1 MLPERVDDYA
11 PEGHPA
17 RFVVEVVGQLEL
29 SDSTEAYSGE
39 GSRAHH
45 PSMVAALL
53 FYG

>member
-17 RFVVEVVGQLEL
+17 RFVAETVGQLEL
-29 SDSTEAYSGE
+29 GDSTEAYSGG

-45 PSMVAALL
+45 PSMAAALP